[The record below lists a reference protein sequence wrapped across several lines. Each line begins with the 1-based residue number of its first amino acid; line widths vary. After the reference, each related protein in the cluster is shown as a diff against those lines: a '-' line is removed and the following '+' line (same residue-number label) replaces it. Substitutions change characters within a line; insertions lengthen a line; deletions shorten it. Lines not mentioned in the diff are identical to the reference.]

1 MIQLVMIS
9 YTIYYNKICRNT
21 LLLLLILATTSC
33 AFLFDKK
40 IKEVKP
46 YQKPQAI
53 DENFSYNGRF
63 VITTES
69 DTYYGT
75 FSWIKSGT
83 QQQLELRSVLGNT
96 VAKIDITD
104 QYNVL
109 QVKDKIYRQDFP
121 SKQSASTPISK
132 ILASAPLTKM
142 MASAP
147 VSTTEP
153 QDDSHYGDL
162 NKLLKDYL
170 GFEIPLQYMHYWVQG
185 VPLPQYHI
193 DQQLTDG
200 FMQQSWKVEYLQYKN
215 GKPTITKITRDKLM
229 IKLLLI

>member
-1 MIQLVMIS
+1 MIVIKSYVKMI
-9 YTIYYNKICRNT
+9 
-21 LLLLLILATTSC
+21 LLLTLISFTAFTASSC

-40 IKEVKP
+40 VKEVNP
-46 YQKPQAI
+46 YQKPQVI

-75 FSWIKSGT
+75 FSWMKNGT
-83 QQQLELRSVLGNT
+83 QQQLELHSVLGNT

-104 QYNVL
+104 QYNIL

-121 SKQSASTPISK
+121 SKQSASAPISK
-132 ILASAPLTKM
+132 IVASAPLTKII
-142 MASAP
+142 ASEP
-147 VSTTEP
+147 LSTTES